1 MKNIISDY
9 IYLRMAFC
17 FAVIVLC
24 AASFMFNGFGWI
36 TFVIGLLN
44 VFAAFDMAIKIADF
58 EMSDLGKVVKLQE
71 SGKYKRTDVYFY
83 R

>member
-58 EMSDLGKVVKLQE
+58 EMSDIGDVVSLWE
-71 SGKYKRTDVYFY
+71 SDKASRLDVYLK

>member
-58 EMSDLGKVVKLQE
+58 EMSDLGETVKIYE
-71 SGKYKRTDVYFY
+71 SGEYRRMDVYFTK
-83 R
+83 